1 MKLLGWMH
9 SKLKQK
15 GNEPANNT
23 PIVENSI
30 TSFSVYKEV
39 KSNGA
44 EMEPFD
50 ELFPGFLAI
59 GTLGDYQTTNT
70 DPPTPTFPLPFDHS
84 ETDITEKELKF
95 INDELEKY
103 LEEKVNKVAYESSE
117 SIITLSDKRAAR
129 CSKLPQCEGS
139 GEGPNRK
146 ALLNAALPC
155 ITLSD
160 NHIETGAT
168 ECYSN
173 MEEYPLQKYLLGSSI
188 ELLAE
193 VQQQKGFIE
202 ELFKRTNIVQE
213 SHVGTHDGKEKKQ
226 AKRKHAVDFMKKML
240 QNLHYKSKSSTTAH
254 SKGNV
259 NGSVS
264 SKRKLPQVLKM
275 FKRKVHPE
283 GLMNENIL
291 QDNETSNISCK
302 TNNLRANSEV
312 NKKNSPAATTKKEL
326 NALTVNREHWIKT
339 DSDYLVLEL

>member
-30 TSFSVYKEV
+30 TSFSVFKEF

-59 GTLGDYQTTNT
+59 GTLGNYQTTNT
-70 DPPTPTFPLPFDHS
+70 DPPAPTFPMPFDHG

-103 LEEKVNKVAYESSE
+103 LEEKVNKYESSE
-117 SIITLSDKRAAR
+117 SIIA
-129 CSKLPQCEGS
+129 
-139 GEGPNRK
+139 
-146 ALLNAALPC
+146 
-155 ITLSD
+155 LSD
-160 NHIETGAT
+160 NHIEIGAT

-173 MEEYPLQKYLLGSSI
+173 IEEYSLQKYLLGSSI
-188 ELLAE
+188 ELPKIEVE
-193 VQQQKGFIE
+193 VQQQKRFIE
-202 ELFKRTNIVQE
+202 ELFNIVQE
-213 SHVGTHDGKEKKQ
+213 GHVGNHDGKEKKQ
-226 AKRKHAVDFMKKML
+226 AKRKHPVDFMKKML
-240 QNLHYKSKSSTTAH
+240 QNLQRKSKSSTTAH
-254 SKGNV
+254 SKDNV

-264 SKRKLPQVLKM
+264 SKRKLPQFIKM

-291 QDNETSNISCK
+291 QDNEISNISCK
-302 TNNLRANSEV
+302 TDNLGANSEV
-312 NKKNSPAATTKKEL
+312 NKKNSPAATPKK
-326 NALTVNREHWIKT
+326 
-339 DSDYLVLEL
+339 